1 MKQETDKEA
10 GEQRLEM
17 EQLVKAGVMIREVW
31 EVKLEKWVGL
41 ALERP
46 LNTSQT
52 TEDLSSGE

>member
-17 EQLVKAGVMIREVW
+17 EQLVKASVMIREVW

-52 TEDLSSGE
+52 TEDPSRGE